1 MFSIGEKIIYGS
13 EGVFTVHDYSASPVD
28 KNDTRKFYILHP
40 VHGPAGN
47 IIYTPVDNSNVKM
60 RAVMSRDEAIE
71 FIDSMPS
78 IPLLTVEREK
88 NRRETY
94 RIALASASVD
104 KYVSI
109 IKTVMVRRA
118 EMIENK
124 KRLSESDSDYEKK
137 AKFCL
142 HGELSVALGMP
153 FEKVEEYIKDRLT
166 VEK

>member
-1 MFSIGEKIIYGS
+1 MYSIGEKIIYGS

-40 VHGPAGN
+40 IHGPAGN

-60 RAVMSRDEAIE
+60 RTVMSREEAIE
-71 FIDSMPS
+71 LIDSIPS

-94 RIALASASVD
+94 RLALATASVD

-109 IKTVMVRRA
+109 IKTVMARRA
-118 EMIENK
+118 EMLENK

-142 HGELSVALGMP
+142 HGELAIALDMP
-153 FEKVEEYIKDRLT
+153 FESVEEYIKDRLT
-166 VEK
+166 VQK